1 MSCNR
6 FLLTIIIAFSAF
18 GSAAQEVEII
28 RKSQLDALMS
38 PSNVNDTS
46 YVINFWATWCK
57 PCVKELPYF
66 EKLNR
71 KYEDKKVRVILISLD
86 FKRNLDSHLIS
97 FIRKNNIQSEVVLL
111 DEPDY
116 NSWINDVSSEWSGAI
131 PATVFIKGSS
141 GIKNF
146 HEKEFTYDELVTELK
161 KLN

>member
-146 HEKEFTYDELVTELK
+146 HEKEFTYDELVSELK

>member
-18 GSAAQEVEII
+18 GSAAQKVEII

-131 PATVFIKGSS
+131 PATAFIKGSS